1 MKKAVMVL
9 SIVVVAGL
17 ASAPLLAAQP
27 QGQAQAA
34 PSAKPQ
40 TACPVCGGP
49 LGEKKV
55 FVDYQG
61 QRIYFC
67 SPNEREAFLKDPEKF
82 FAEFEKQGIELENIQ
97 TSCPVCGEK
106 LGEHGEASSIRYKG
120 RTVKFCCPACEKP
133 FRAEP
138 EKYLAKL
145 PGENQKQ
152 GASSPKPPKSD
163 TGKERK
169 PQR

>member
-97 TSCPVCGEK
+97 TCCPVCGEK

-145 PGENQKQ
+145 PGENRSKTSQRPRSPELTIKTK
-152 GASSPKPPKSD
+152 SSPP
-163 TGKERK
+163 R
-169 PQR
+169 

>member
-1 MKKAVMVL
+1 MKKAVVVL
-9 SIVVVAGL
+9 GIVVVAGL

-67 SPNEREAFLKDPEKF
+67 SPNEREAFLKDPEKY

-97 TSCPVCGEK
+97 TSCPVSGEK

-152 GASSPKPPKSD
+152 GASSPKPSKSD
-163 TGKERK
+163 TGKEKK
-169 PQR
+169 PQK

>member
-1 MKKAVMVL
+1 MKKAAMVL

-17 ASAPLLAAQP
+17 ASVPLLAAQP

-40 TACPVCGGP
+40 TACPVCGAP

-67 SPNEREAFLKDPEKF
+67 SPQEREAFLKDPEKY

-152 GASSPKPPKSD
+152 GVSSPKPSKSD